1 MNRDQFTRHLQDG
14 KPATEAVRLVTGH
27 EPEVVTLADY
37 LDNSGHY
44 HRYGIMMAGPVMAAL
59 VVLWLDAS
67 QVPRQALDRVV
78 AGEPLGAVIPG
89 LERKGYITPYPVAVQ
104 SGAYLFSNGTQIG
117 YAEEIFTASL
127 FTLMARKDN
136 Q

>member
-14 KPATEAVRLVTGH
+14 KPATEAVRLATGLP
-27 EPEVVTLADY
+27 PEIVTLADY
-37 LDNSGHY
+37 REGGYY
-44 HRYGIMMAGPVMAAL
+44 HRFGVMMAGPVMAAL
-59 VVLWLDAS
+59 VVLRLETCHVPLEVLD
-67 QVPRQALDRVV
+67 QIR
-78 AGEPLGAVIPG
+78 GGTPLGTAIGG
-89 LERKGYITPYPVAVQ
+89 LERKGFVTPYPAAIR
-104 SGAYLFSNGTQIG
+104 SGAYLFSHGTQIG